1 MDERL
6 ARQEAK
12 FNRQCAE
19 QAAEVERCHREL
31 VLAARCGS
39 DREALEAIAAI
50 LKDDSKHE
58 DEKLEDIRLVI
69 EANL

>member
-1 MDERL
+1 
-6 ARQEAK
+6 
-12 FNRQCAE
+12 
-19 QAAEVERCHREL
+19 